1 MVLYVDE
8 RWRGHHGIGR
18 FAGQVL
24 PRLHLPFQ
32 PIEGPSPLGLRA
44 LLSGAHLTAADRIYS
59 PGFNASA
66 TRARQLLTIH
76 DLIHL
81 DSSDE
86 ASRTKQLYYN
96 CVVKPAVLRAG
107 TVHTV
112 SEFSKTRIQEW
123 LNSTGVMVVNV
134 GNGVGRVFNASG
146 LCEPLAPSTFLYVGN
161 TKPHKNA
168 EVLFHALKLRPSY
181 RLLVVT
187 GDTALAEGSAL
198 RAGVERQVH
207 TISGVSDERLSSLY
221 RSVSG
226 LLFPS
231 LLEGFGLPPL
241 EAVMSGARV
250 AYSSECA
257 AVVEVVGDA
266 GHAVAKPR
274 AAAEWASAMDALLAV
289 PRKLDPNVRTELQRR
304 YSWDAVGARVNSSLG
319 DWSSK

>member
-18 FAGQVL
+18 FAGQVV
-24 PRLHLPFQ
+24 PRLHIPFE
-32 PIEGPSPLGLRA
+32 PIEGPSPLGLRS
-44 LLSGAHLTAADRIYS
+44 LMSGAGLTAADHIYS

-81 DSSDE
+81 DSRDE
-86 ASRTKQLYYN
+86 ASMAKQLYYN

-107 TVHTV
+107 VVHTV

-123 LNSTGVMVVNV
+123 LNSTGVSVVNV
-134 GNGVGRVFNASG
+134 GNGVGDVFDASG
-146 LCEPLAPSTFLYVGN
+146 VREPLVPRTFLYVGN
-161 TKPHKNA
+161 TKPHKNV

-187 GDTALAEGSAL
+187 GDIALAEGSAL

-207 TISGVSDERLSSLY
+207 AMSGVSDERLSSLY
-221 RSVSG
+221 RSASG

-231 LLEGFGLPPL
+231 LIEGFGLPPL
-241 EAVMSGARV
+241 EAVMSGAQV
-250 AYSSECA
+250 AFSSQCV

-266 GHAVAKPR
+266 GHAVARPR
-274 AAAEWASAMDALLAV
+274 VAEAWADAMDALLAM
-289 PRKLDPNVRTELQRR
+289 PRKVDAHVRSELRRR

-319 DWSSK
+319 DWSAK